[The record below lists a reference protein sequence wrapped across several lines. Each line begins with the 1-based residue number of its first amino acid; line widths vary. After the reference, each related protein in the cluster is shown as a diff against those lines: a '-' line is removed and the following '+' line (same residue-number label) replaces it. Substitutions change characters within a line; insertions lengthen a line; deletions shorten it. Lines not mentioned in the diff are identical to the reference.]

1 MENTTQSPSTLK
13 TGATYGLFAGLFSVI
28 VFVVVSALGLNPFGG
43 GLNYIG
49 TVVSI
54 VLLVLAHKKFKESGD
69 GFMSYGQGLGI
80 SIFFFL
86 VSVLLATAVMY
97 VYINFIDYAPMQ
109 AMLDEQLQKMQEANT
124 PDDAIETAQKW
135 TKSLF
140 WIIAL
145 IGGMFFGLII
155 GLIVTIFTQKKNP
168 EPFA

>member
-1 MENTTQSPSTLK
+1 MENTAQPPSTMK
-13 TGATYGLFAGLFSVI
+13 IGATYGLFAGLLSIV
-28 VFVVVSALGLNPFGG
+28 VFVIVSALGLNPFGG

-49 TVVSI
+49 TVGSI

-69 GFMSYGQGLGI
+69 GFMSYGQGLGL

-86 VSVLLATAVMY
+86 VSTLLTIVVMY
-97 VYINFIDYAPMQ
+97 IYINFIDYAPMQ

-135 TKSLF
+135 TKDLF
-140 WIIAL
+140 WVFAV
-145 IGGMFFGLII
+145 IGGLFGGLII
-155 GLIVTIFTQKKNP
+155 GLIVSIFTQKKNP